1 MTADPHDRDDPD
13 DPEDAALL
21 RAAAAGDAGATTRLY
36 AAHVDALYAFAFY
49 RAGRD
54 PALAEDI
61 VHDTLLDSLRHAAQF
76 DPTRGDLRTFL
87 LLRLRN
93 VARTQ
98 LRDHHR
104 SHALA
109 SAWDQREAT
118 LAQIFQSIEGAPA
131 GDELLARAETR
142 ELVHLAI
149 AGLADNH
156 RVALTRKYL
165 HGDTLQSLGARL
177 GLSEDA
183 AKSLL
188 ARARRAFRDAF
199 AALRLEPE
207 PAPVGRPT
215 PSLREVRDVS

>member
-1 MTADPHDRDDPD
+1 MTADRD
-13 DPEDAALL
+13 EAALL
-21 RAAAAGDAGATTRLY
+21 RDAASGDSNTVAELY

-61 VHDTLLDSLRHAAQF
+61 VHDTLLDALRHATHF
-76 DPTRGDLRTFL
+76 DPTRGDLRSFL
-87 LLRLRN
+87 LMRLRN
-93 VARTQ
+93 VARTH

-104 SHALA
+104 SQTLA

-118 LAQIFQSIEGAPA
+118 LAQIFQSLGGAPA

-149 AGLADNH
+149 AGLTDTH
-156 RVALTRKYL
+156 RVALTRKYI
-165 HGDTLQSLGARL
+165 HGDSMQLVGQRL

-188 ARARRAFRDAF
+188 ARARQAFRAAF
-199 AALRLEPE
+199 MALRGEPTST
-207 PAPVGRPT
+207 PAPTRPT
-215 PSLREVRDVS
+215 SILREVRDAS